1 MSEYQSFIGLEIH
14 IRLLTR
20 TKAFCGCRT
29 AFGEE
34 PNTRV
39 CPVCLGYPGVLPA
52 LNGEAVEM
60 GYLVARALNCTLAGE
75 TYFDRKNY
83 FYPDM
88 PKNYQISQFH
98 EPIGRDGYLELP
110 LGEMRKRIGIH
121 DVHLEEDAGKMIH
134 RGGTSYLDYN
144 RAGTSLLEIVT
155 EPDLETGEEAEEF
168 LREFRSIVRYLGVCD
183 GNMEE
188 GSLKCDA
195 NVSINL
201 RGSGLGVKTE
211 VKNLNSSK
219 FVKKA
224 LSYEIS
230 RQKKVLGS
238 GGLIVQETR
247 LWDEEKN
254 ATESMRSKES
264 AHDYRYFPE
273 PDLPLFRTDGEFL
286 KRVESRLV
294 ELPHLRRER
303 FVREY
308 SLPEEHAAFL
318 CDEKETADFF
328 EETVRMGADP
338 ATASAWLGADIQR
351 ILKRDDLSLE
361 ESPMSPG
368 RLAELSRLL
377 ESNRINSKIAKQ
389 VVELVFTEDEGPEEI
404 VRQKG
409 WEQIR
414 DTSAIEKFVD
424 TVISE
429 QPKAAGQIESG
440 DLKAVG
446 FLVGQVMKMSAGQA
460 DPRLAKELILRK
472 LDTNN

>member
-1 MSEYQSFIGLEIH
+1 MTDYQSFIGLEIH

-52 LNGEAVEM
+52 LNEEAVEM
-60 GYLVARALNCTLAGE
+60 GYLVARALGCTLAKN

-98 EPIGRDGYLELP
+98 APIGRDGYLELP
-110 LGEMRKRIGIH
+110 LGDTRKRIGIH

-134 RGGTSYLDYN
+134 EGGSSYLDYN

-155 EPDLETGEEAEEF
+155 EPDLETGEEAEQF
-168 LREFRSIVRYLGVCD
+168 IQEFRAIVRYLGVCD

-195 NVSINL
+195 NVSINV

-230 RQKKVLGS
+230 RQKKGLDS
-238 GGLIVQETR
+238 GGIIIQETR
-247 LWDEEKN
+247 SWDEAKN
-254 ATESMRSKES
+254 ATESMRTKES
-264 AHDYRYFPE
+264 SHDYRYFPE
-273 PDLPLFRTDGEFL
+273 PDLPLFRTDDEFL

-303 FVREY
+303 FVSEY

-318 CDEKETADFF
+318 CDTRETADFF
-328 EETVRMGADP
+328 EEAVRLGADP
-338 ATASAWLGADIQR
+338 GTASAWLGADIQR
-351 ILKRDDLSLE
+351 ILKRDDLSLS
-361 ESPMSPG
+361 ESPMTPA
-368 RLAELSRLL
+368 RLAELSGLL
-377 ESNRINSKIAKQ
+377 ESNRINSKIAKE
-389 VVELVFTEDEGPEEI
+389 VVELVFREDSNPEEI
-404 VRQKG
+404 VRRQG

-414 DTSAIEKFVD
+414 DTSAVEKFVD
-424 TVISE
+424 TIISE
-429 QPKAAGQIESG
+429 HPEAAEQIKEG
-440 DLKAVG
+440 DLKPVG

-460 DPRLAKELILRK
+460 DPRLAKELILQK
-472 LDTNN
+472 LGNN

>member
-1 MSEYQSFIGLEIH
+1 MTEYQSFIGLEIH

-29 AFGEE
+29 AFGDE
-34 PNTRV
+34 PNTHV

-52 LNGEAVEM
+52 LNEEAVEM
-60 GYLVARALNCTLAGE
+60 GYLVARALHCTLAPE
-75 TYFDRKNY
+75 TFFDRKNY

-98 EPIGRDGYLELP
+98 APIGRDGYLELV
-110 LGEMRKRIGIH
+110 LGDTRKRIGIH

-134 RGGTSYLDYN
+134 RGGSSYLDYN

-155 EPDLETGEEAEEF
+155 EPDLETGEEAEQF
-168 LREFRSIVRYLGVCD
+168 IQEFRSLVRYLGVCD

-195 NVSINL
+195 NVSINV
-201 RGSGLGVKTE
+201 RGSGLGIKTE

-230 RQKKVLGS
+230 RQQKVLES

-247 LWDEEKN
+247 GWDEGKN
-254 ATESMRSKES
+254 ATESMRTKES

-303 FVREY
+303 FVTEY

-328 EETVRMGADP
+328 EEAVRMGADTS
-338 ATASAWLGADIQR
+338 TASAWLGADIRR
-351 ILKRDDLSLE
+351 ILKREGLTLE
-361 ESPMSPG
+361 ESPMTPA
-368 RLAELSRLL
+368 RLAELSGLL
-377 ESNRINSKIAKQ
+377 EADRINSKIAKQ
-389 VVELVFTEDEGPEEI
+389 VVELIFSEDSGPEEI
-404 VRQKG
+404 VRERG

-414 DTSAIEKFVD
+414 DTGAVEKFVD

-429 QPKAAGQIESG
+429 QPKAAEQIEAG
-440 DLKAVG
+440 DLKPVG

-460 DPRLAKELILRK
+460 DPQLAKELILQK
-472 LDTNN
+472 LNNN

>member
-1 MSEYQSFIGLEIH
+1 MNGYQSFIGLEIH

-29 AFGEE
+29 AFGDE
-34 PNTRV
+34 PNTHV

-52 LNGEAVEM
+52 LNREAMEM
-60 GYLVARALNCTLAGE
+60 GYLVARALNCTLAQE
-75 TYFDRKNY
+75 TSFDRKNY

-98 EPIGRDGYLELP
+98 APLGRDGYLELS
-110 LGEMRKRIGIH
+110 LGDTRKRIGIH

-134 RGGTSYLDYN
+134 EGGSSYLDYN

-168 LREFRSIVRYLGVCD
+168 IRAFRSLVRYLGVCD

-219 FVKKA
+219 FVRKA

-230 RQKKVLGS
+230 RQRKVLES

-247 LWDEEKN
+247 LWDEAKN
-254 ATESMRSKES
+254 CTESMRSKES

-273 PDLPLFRTDGEFL
+273 PDLPLFRTDREFL
-286 KRVESRLV
+286 ERVESRLV

-303 FVREY
+303 FVQEY
-308 SLPEEHAAFL
+308 SLTDEHASFL

-328 EETVRMGADP
+328 EEAVRRGADP
-338 ATASAWLGADIQR
+338 STASAWLGADIQR
-351 ILKRDDLSLE
+351 ILKRDDLVLS
-361 ESPMSPG
+361 ESPMTPG
-368 RLAELSRLL
+368 RLAEISALL
-377 ESNRINSKIAKQ
+377 DSNRINSKIAKQ
-389 VVELVFTEDEGPEEI
+389 VVEIVFLEDADPEGI
-404 VRQKG
+404 VRERG

-414 DTSAIEKFVD
+414 DTGAVEKFVD

-429 QPKAAGQIESG
+429 QPKAVEQIQSG
-440 DLKAVG
+440 DLKPVG
-446 FLVGQVMKMSAGQA
+446 FLIGQVMKMSAGQA
-460 DPRLAKELILRK
+460 DPELAKELILRK
-472 LDTNN
+472 LNNN